1 MGLFGKILGGI
12 GGFLLSGGNPA
23 GAIAGASLGG
33 AIGSAVGG
41 KKRTQAGLTGPGSIT
56 GITTPGF
63 STSLSDG
70 RLTFESQAG
79 GLVSGAERAA
89 TGAISSLTG
98 LDPLIEAG
106 TGRLSTATRDV
117 FGRARE
123 RLAGQR
129 RKAIG
134 DVRQNLNRRRLL
146 GSSFADDAINRK
158 IRVFEDAEV
167 DLSTQENQ
175 ALASNFLQELDLKTQ
190 AINQKLNI
198 RLQSISVGLGQLNF
212 ESALA
217 AQIASGL
224 NGVLSSNAQFMAF
237 LEAQRSANKGAF
249 LQPFIDE
256 GIQAILPSIGKIGKS
271 ITSALGIG

>member
-12 GGFLLSGGNPA
+12 GGFLLGGPA
-23 GAIAGASLGG
+23 GAIAGVSLGG
-33 AIGSAVGG
+33 AIGG
-41 KKRTQAGLTGPGSIT
+41 KKKQKGAGTTGLGSGSSVT

-70 RLTFESQAG
+70 RLTFASQAG

-106 TGRLSTATRDV
+106 TGGLSTATRDV

-158 IRVFEDAEV
+158 LRVFEDAEV

-198 RLQSISVGLGQLNF
+198 RLQSVSVGLGQLNF

-217 AQIASGL
+217 AQIAGGL
-224 NGVLSSNAQFMAF
+224 NGVLSSNAQFLAQ
-237 LEAQRSANKGAF
+237 LEAARSANKGAF

-256 GIQAILPSIGKIGKS
+256 GIEAILPAVGKIGKS
-271 ITSALGIG
+271 ITGALGIG

>member
-1 MGLFGKILGGI
+1 MGLFKTLGGI
-12 GGFLLSGGNPA
+12 AGLPFGLVGVGIGSTIGGVFDKKKKSGGT
-23 GAIAGASLGG
+23 
-33 AIGSAVGG
+33 GSSDSV
-41 KKRTQAGLTGPGSIT
+41 T
-56 GITTPGF
+56 GITAPGF

-70 RLTFESQAG
+70 RLTFQSQAG
-79 GLVSGAERAA
+79 DLVSGAERAA
-89 TGAISSLTG
+89 TGAISSLSG
-98 LDPLIEAG
+98 LDPLIDAG
-106 TGRLSTATRDV
+106 TGRLSETTRDV
-117 FGRARE
+117 FGRSRE

-158 IRVFEDAEV
+158 LRVFEDAEV

-217 AQIASGL
+217 AQIAGGL
-224 NGVLSSNAQFMAF
+224 NGVLSSNAQFLAQ
-237 LEAQRSANKGAF
+237 LEAARSSNKGAF
-249 LQPFIDE
+249 LQPIIDK
-256 GIQAILPSIGKIGKS
+256 GIET
-271 ITSALGIG
+271 ITGALGIG